1 MAAVDNGSSLDETT
15 LSTLSLLE
23 SRLLRLEHLLYGQT
37 TSPSPLQDAPAA
49 LKLADLER
57 RFHALTSHVRVY
69 GELLKIRESS
79 TYATSAI
86 RAI

>member
-1 MAAVDNGSSLDETT
+1 MENPLDQTT

-37 TSPSPLQDAPAA
+37 ASPALSQDGTAT
-49 LKLADLER
+49 LRMADLEK

-69 GELLKIRESS
+69 GELLKICELVDLS
-79 TYATSAI
+79 
-86 RAI
+86 